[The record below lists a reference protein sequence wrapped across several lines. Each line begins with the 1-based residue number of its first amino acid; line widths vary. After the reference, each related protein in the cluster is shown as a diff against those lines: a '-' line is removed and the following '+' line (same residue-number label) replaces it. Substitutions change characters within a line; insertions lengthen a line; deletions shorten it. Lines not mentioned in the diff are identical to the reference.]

1 MGLWWLDREFAFPE
15 SPALFDQDGL
25 VLSRGELSAV
35 VKAAASFLLQQGIG
49 HSDRL
54 AILMEPGLGL
64 VSSLLA
70 GMAVGAIAPLSPT
83 ATYHIFYSDL
93 QRLGT
98 TRLLVDDHPWT
109 AH

>member
-1 MGLWWLDREFAFPE
+1 
-15 SPALFDQDGL
+15 
-25 VLSRGELSAV
+25 
-35 VKAAASFLLQQGIG
+35 
-49 HSDRL
+49 
-54 AILMEPGLGL
+54 MEPGLGL

-70 GMAVGAIAPLSPT
+70 GMAVAAIAPLLPT